1 MISTRLLNEIN
12 LNLQLAKDNS
22 ELFGGLNVLFAGDL
36 FQLSPFKGNA
46 LFYRDKLE
54 KNLFSDNNSINNSQS
69 LNGRNIWLQLTH
81 TIILDIQCR
90 QLNDPLFSSLL
101 YRLRHGKHTS
111 ESLTKDYKLL
121 SDRILNKTLLD
132 GPDWLEA
139 KIIVSKNTLRE
150 EINKKKIKEH
160 SIYNNS
166 NIYIC
171 KSEIVKTMIESK
183 TGNLMTELPL
193 VYNAK
198 YFITKN
204 MATKHG
210 IVNKMEV
217 LLKGFC
223 TQEDNIVSL
232 NVLSNSEII
241 LNEMPK
247 YLIVEPVIVNLHN
260 PLNFPN
266 INQRCIPIF
275 PEEIY
280 FYVKNDKPELSKQK

>member
-1 MISTRLLNEIN
+1 
-12 LNLQLAKDNS
+12 
-22 ELFGGLNVLFAGDL
+22 
-36 FQLSPFKGNA
+36 
-46 LFYRDKLE
+46 
-54 KNLFSDNNSINNSQS
+54 
-69 LNGRNIWLQLTH
+69 
-81 TIILDIQCR
+81 
-90 QLNDPLFSSLL
+90 
-101 YRLRHGKHTS
+101 
-111 ESLTKDYKLL
+111 
-121 SDRILNKTLLD
+121 
-132 GPDWLEA
+132 
-139 KIIVSKNTLRE
+139 
-150 EINKKKIKEH
+150 
-160 SIYNNS
+160 
-166 NIYIC
+166 
-171 KSEIVKTMIESK
+171 MIESK

-210 IVNKMEV
+210 IVNGMEV

-280 FYVKNDKPELSKQK
+280 FYVKNDRPELSKQKSVSVKRIQFPLTPAYAMTAYKAQGKTLNKIIIDLKRPNHKLDPAPDQY